1 MSEPETI
8 VPERPS
14 AGWRERGAPP
24 ETTAARGG
32 ESASTRAGES
42 PPPDAAALDERL
54 AALQRIDRGIVELR
68 GLIEAKLRE
77 DAYHEFSIAR
87 LIGAVLQVIV
97 VGLVVLALLDWIF
110 SGPLNTLLTKLA
122 FAAFF
127 QLAALTGFVVSQ
139 ARR

>member
-14 AGWRERGAPP
+14 VDRRGRPAVA
-24 ETTAARGG
+24 ETSVPRAG
-32 ESASTRAGES
+32 ESASPSPGES
-42 PPPDAAALDERL
+42 PPPDAAVLDERL
-54 AALQRIDRGIVELR
+54 AALQRIDRGIFELR

-127 QLAALTGFVVSQ
+127 QLAALTGFVVSRS
-139 ARR
+139 RR